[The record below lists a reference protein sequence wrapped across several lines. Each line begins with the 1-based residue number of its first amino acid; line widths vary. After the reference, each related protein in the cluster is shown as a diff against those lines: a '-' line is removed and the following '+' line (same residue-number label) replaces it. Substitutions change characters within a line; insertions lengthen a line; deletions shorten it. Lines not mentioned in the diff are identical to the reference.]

1 MKLCYMIMDK
11 IKACPET
18 SVYRMFTEEKI
29 KWIMEK
35 TDQIEDIR
43 KLEEVVGAG
52 EVIEVTIQELHN
64 EYKLIDFALRNL
76 RPKNRRQALGGR
88 PGL

>member
-1 MKLCYMIMDK
+1 MKLCYMILDK
-11 IKACPET
+11 VKACPEE

-43 KLEEVVGAG
+43 KLEEVVG
-52 EVIEVTIQELHN
+52 T
-64 EYKLIDFALRNL
+64 
-76 RPKNRRQALGGR
+76 GGR
-88 PGL
+88 K